1 MRIALR
7 IAAACAGLA
16 GCALADSGVD
26 QSTAPLVLLDSYLI
40 AHGMAATYANNPDAN
55 IAVVQ
60 ELARLDGRAADAVR
74 ALAQR
79 HGGNLA
85 ETSQAI
91 AALTDYAARQSAFA
105 EP

>member
-1 MRIALR
+1 MRIALS
-7 IAAACAGLA
+7 IAAACA
-16 GCALADSGVD
+16 ALAACTLGDSGAD

-40 AHGMAATYANNPDAN
+40 AHGMATSYANNPDAN
-55 IAVVQ
+55 ITVVQ
-60 ELARLDGRAADAVR
+60 ELARLDRRAANAVR

-79 HGGNLA
+79 RGGNLA

-105 EP
+105 Q